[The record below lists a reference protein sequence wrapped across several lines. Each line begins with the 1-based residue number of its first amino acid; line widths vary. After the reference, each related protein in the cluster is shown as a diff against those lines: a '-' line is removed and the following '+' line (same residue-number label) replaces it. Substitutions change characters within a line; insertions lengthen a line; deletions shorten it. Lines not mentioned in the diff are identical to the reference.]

1 MKKYFTIFLSI
12 LLIFSISGCFS
23 QTSKVTNNSVNNK
36 VINVEDY
43 TINDVQDSLV
53 IASEKAESAV
63 VAIIENSLTSS
74 SLGSAVVVN
83 RIAYNGT
90 DIVPDDSLNITHYL
104 YYAITN
110 EHVIDGLVNFKY
122 RIFINDKIGNSDY
135 QTTDIT
141 VIEKNA
147 QLDLAVIR
155 FISPIYIEYAT
166 VKDSTELK
174 KGQIVLAIGT
184 PMDLDFFNSV
194 TYGIIS
200 HPYRYAEVD
209 NVYGYYI
216 QHDATINPGN
226 SGGGLF
232 NLEGKLIGINCWKLN
247 SSEHFVAGMGFAI
260 PSSVIYTHYGKYIQ
274 SYN

>member
-1 MKKYFTIFLSI
+1 M
-12 LLIFSISGCFS
+12 
-23 QTSKVTNNSVNNK
+23 
-36 VINVEDY
+36 
-43 TINDVQDSLV
+43 
-53 IASEKAESAV
+53 
-63 VAIIENSLTSS
+63 
-74 SLGSAVVVN
+74 
-83 RIAYNGT
+83 
-90 DIVPDDSLNITHYL
+90 
-104 YYAITN
+104 
-110 EHVIDGLVNFKY
+110 
-122 RIFINDKIGNSDY
+122 
-135 QTTDIT
+135 
-141 VIEKNA
+141 
-147 QLDLAVIR
+147 
-155 FISPIYIEYAT
+155 
-166 VKDSTELK
+166 
-174 KGQIVLAIGT
+174 AIGT

-247 SSEHFVAGMGFAI
+247 SSDHFVAGMGFAI